1 MPVDFT
7 ILMLV
12 GSSASQ
18 LMYPSRKMVQ
28 IDTIDCLVADI
39 PSSIHIIMTL
49 IIDHIIVCIA
59 KKIRCCRL
67 SQQLPL
73 IYSNQPPLNGF
84 VIIHIHWGNCVI
96 DTYGLNNG
104 VVVARHIIFF
114 IFLLLLY
121 CVDRSIHLLSR
132 TSSIDKFANIVVDYV
147 VVLDV
152 SWLVIMY
159 CSYGEWRKLM
169 CVQEVEER
177 GVI

>member
-1 MPVDFT
+1 M
-7 ILMLV
+7 
-12 GSSASQ
+12 
-18 LMYPSRKMVQ
+18 
-28 IDTIDCLVADI
+28 
-39 PSSIHIIMTL
+39 
-49 IIDHIIVCIA
+49 
-59 KKIRCCRL
+59 
-67 SQQLPL
+67 
-73 IYSNQPPLNGF
+73 
-84 VIIHIHWGNCVI
+84 I

-169 CVQEVEER
+169 CV
-177 GVI
+177 